1 MSQVDGEGDQ
11 KEGPEFEAFIGREA
25 RPVQPQS
32 YLEALLGST
41 VVTSVPLCQPNV
53 DLSSPGVDLSSAPTV
68 STCTVSASGGS
79 MSGSISNPDIAQRNR
94 SVSFSV
100 PSSHHFTSPLGG
112 RAHASEAGSPT
123 LEQVLL
129 MSRKSKSNGVESFR
143 NSFSVPQSS
152 ASKSDIYSSTTFLSS
167 ASPVHEFSPSSQIP
181 QSRPTLSDMMGIDL
195 AVAQAVKNLQD
206 LQQQQVQL
214 YSGLGM
220 SEIPSQVSTP
230 MLPDSASAV
239 SQDQSGINILNSILS
254 SVSQPHNQ
262 FSFKDPMNTHRSES
276 IPLQQ
281 FPISSG
287 SSTTDPLALE
297 RAARLYRSAASVC
310 EATCTWSGQLP
321 PRSSMAGPNS
331 SYSTKIFLGGVPWDI
346 SEQTLVQAF
355 AEFGEVRVEWPGRDY
370 TSPPRGYLY
379 LVFQEEGDV
388 TDLLAKCSQD
398 YNTRD
403 SYYYKISSRRM
414 RAKEV
419 QIIPWVLTDSNYV
432 RCPSP
437 RLDPQK
443 TVFVGALHGMMTA
456 QGLAVV
462 FNDLFGGVVYS
473 GLDTDKFKYPIGSG
487 RVTFN
492 NSRSYMKAV
501 AAAFIEIKTPRFC
514 KKVQVDPY
522 LEDTLCSMCG
532 MKQGPYF
539 CRDLG
544 CFNYFCHSCWD
555 LHHSTRPQH
564 KPLMRN
570 IRGLT
575 RARSTHQ
582 ADYNGGRYRQ
592 DPVRDLANQFGQTFG
607 LLG

>member
-1 MSQVDGEGDQ
+1 MNISKDLDDSTSPKLVKDE
-11 KEGPEFEAFIGREA
+11 KPSTT
-25 RPVQPQS
+25 PVQSQT
-32 YLEALLGST
+32 YLQALLGGTSLPPGQLDQ
-41 VVTSVPLCQPNV
+41 VTPV
-53 DLSSPGVDLSSAPTV
+53 SSAPHPINTSLPV

-79 MSGSISNPDIAQRNR
+79 MSASLTNPNFTASRRNR

-100 PSSHHFTSPLGG
+100 GPSLPLSSPL
-112 RAHASEAGSPT
+112 RREHTSEAGSPT

-129 MSRKSKSNGVESFR
+129 MNHEIPAAGDAGYGSL
-143 NSFSVPQSS
+143 SVPSFTSQS
-152 ASKSDIYSSTTFLSS
+152 DLYSSFLPSLS
-167 ASPVHEFSPSSQIP
+167 QHEVSPDDSTPPKPRPS
-181 QSRPTLSDMMGIDL
+181 LSDMMGIDL
-195 AVAQAVKNLQD
+195 AVAQAVQNLQS
-206 LQQQQVQL
+206 LQQQQAAL
-214 YSGLGM
+214 YSGLAVAG
-220 SEIPSQVSTP
+220 EPPQVPTP
-230 MLPDSASAV
+230 ILDTSKTKQQDDQTGV
-239 SQDQSGINILNSILS
+239 SILNSILA
-254 SVSQPHNQ
+254 SVTMPPRLNALR
-262 FSFKDPMNTHRSES
+262 DPSNRSEADQMS
-276 IPLQQ
+276 YP
-281 FPISSG
+281 PYSTA
-287 SSTTDPLALE
+287 SSTDPHALE

-310 EATCTWSGQLP
+310 EASCTWSGQLP
-321 PRSSMAGPNS
+321 PRSSTAGPNS

-388 TDLLAKCSQD
+388 VDLLSKCCQD
-398 YNTRD
+398 FNTRD

-419 QIIPWVLTDSNYV
+419 QIIPWVLTDSNFV

-462 FNDLFGGVVYS
+462 FNDLFGGVIYS

-555 LHHSTRPQH
+555 LHHSSRPHH

-575 RARSTHQ
+575 RARTSHSDFN
-582 ADYNGGRYRQ
+582 AGRYRQQ
-592 DPVRDLANQFGQTFG
+592 DPVRDLAQQFGQTFG
-607 LLG
+607 FQG

>member
-1 MSQVDGEGDQ
+1 MMEISPLESIAAGEEHQ
-11 KEGPEFEAFIGREA
+11 AAKTEEP
-25 RPVQPQS
+25 RPVQHQS
-32 YLEALLGST
+32 YREALLGGAAALTAAST
-41 VVTSVPLCQPNV
+41 QMSYPSKQPDPHSIEPDMSTTS
-53 DLSSPGVDLSSAPTV
+53 AV

-79 MSGSISNPDIAQRNR
+79 MSASITNPDFAMAKRNR

-100 PSSHHFTSPLGG
+100 PSSSLSFHSPLRG
-112 RAHASEAGSPT
+112 RAHTSEAGSPT

-129 MSRKSKSNGVESFR
+129 MSSSKSNAGDDGY
-143 NSFSVPQSS
+143 NSFSIPSS
-152 ASKSDIYSSTTFLSS
+152 SSKPDLYSSNSFLASTSS
-167 ASPVHEFSPSSQIP
+167 PGKECSQAPHPSPLKT
-181 QSRPTLSDMMGIDL
+181 RPTLSDMVGIDI
-195 AVAQAVKNLQD
+195 AVAQAVQNLQQ
-206 LQQQQVQL
+206 LQQQQAQL
-214 YSGLGM
+214 YSGIGID
-220 SEIPSQVSTP
+220 SVPTQVSTP
-230 MLPDSASAV
+230 IMPEPQNQGDAGV
-239 SQDQSGINILNSILS
+239 SILNSILS
-254 SVSQPHNQ
+254 SVSQPPTPALAPRT
-262 FSFKDPMNTHRSES
+262 DPT
-276 IPLQQ
+276 PYPQY
-281 FPISSG
+281 PT
-287 SSTTDPLALE
+287 STGGPTDPLALE

-398 YNTRD
+398 YHTRD

-414 RAKEV
+414 RSKEV
-419 QIIPWVLTDSNYV
+419 QIIPWVLTDSNFV

-555 LHHSTRPQH
+555 LHHSSRPHH

-575 RARSTHQ
+575 RARSSHQ
-582 ADYNGGRYRQ
+582 ADFNGGRYRQ
-592 DPVRDLANQFGQTFG
+592 DPVRDLAHQFGQTFG
-607 LLG
+607 LHG

>member
-1 MSQVDGEGDQ
+1 
-11 KEGPEFEAFIGREA
+11 
-25 RPVQPQS
+25 
-32 YLEALLGST
+32 
-41 VVTSVPLCQPNV
+41 
-53 DLSSPGVDLSSAPTV
+53 
-68 STCTVSASGGS
+68 
-79 MSGSISNPDIAQRNR
+79 
-94 SVSFSV
+94 
-100 PSSHHFTSPLGG
+100 
-112 RAHASEAGSPT
+112 
-123 LEQVLL
+123 
-129 MSRKSKSNGVESFR
+129 
-143 NSFSVPQSS
+143 
-152 ASKSDIYSSTTFLSS
+152 
-167 ASPVHEFSPSSQIP
+167 
-181 QSRPTLSDMMGIDL
+181 
-195 AVAQAVKNLQD
+195 
-206 LQQQQVQL
+206 
-214 YSGLGM
+214 
-220 SEIPSQVSTP
+220 
-230 MLPDSASAV
+230 
-239 SQDQSGINILNSILS
+239 
-254 SVSQPHNQ
+254 
-262 FSFKDPMNTHRSES
+262 
-276 IPLQQ
+276 
-281 FPISSG
+281 
-287 SSTTDPLALE
+287 
-297 RAARLYRSAASVC
+297 
-310 EATCTWSGQLP
+310 
-321 PRSSMAGPNS
+321 
-331 SYSTKIFLGGVPWDI
+331 
-346 SEQTLVQAF
+346 
-355 AEFGEVRVEWPGRDY
+355 
-370 TSPPRGYLY
+370 
-379 LVFQEEGDV
+379 V

-456 QGLAVV
+456 QGLALV

-575 RARSTHQ
+575 RARNSQ
-582 ADYNGGRYRQ
+582 QNEYYAGRYRQ
-592 DPVRDLANQFGQTFG
+592 DPVRDLAQQFGQTFG
-607 LLG
+607 LQG

>member
-1 MSQVDGEGDQ
+1 MSQFPQTAQQTDPSNDQ
-11 KEGPEFEAFIGREA
+11 LIR
-25 RPVQPQS
+25 
-32 YLEALLGST
+32 LEA
-41 VVTSVPLCQPNV
+41 
-53 DLSSPGVDLSSAPTV
+53 DLSTPAV
-68 STCTVSASGGS
+68 STCTVFASGGS
-79 MSGSISNPDIAQRNR
+79 MSASITNPDLAIAKRNR
-94 SVSFSV
+94 SVSFSM
-100 PSSHHFTSPLGG
+100 PTSSLSFHSPLRG

-129 MSRKSKSNGVESFR
+129 MSSSKSNCDMGY
-143 NSFSVPQSS
+143 NSLSNPSSV
-152 ASKSDIYSSTTFLSS
+152 SKSDLYSSNSFLASTSS
-167 ASPVHEFSPSSQIP
+167 PGQDFSHVSHSSPPKA
-181 QSRPTLSDMMGIDL
+181 RPTLSDMVGIDL
-195 AVAQAVKNLQD
+195 AVAQAVQNLQQ
-206 LQQQQVQL
+206 LQQQQAHL
-214 YSGLGM
+214 YSGLG
-220 SEIPSQVSTP
+220 IDAVPTQVSTP
-230 MLPDSASAV
+230 ILPEPQM
-239 SQDQSGINILNSILS
+239 QDQAGVSILSSILS
-254 SVSQPHNQ
+254 SVTQPPTQ
-262 FSFKDPMNTHRSES
+262 ASYKDT
-276 IPLQQ
+276 
-281 FPISSG
+281 
-287 SSTTDPLALE
+287 STTEPTPYPQYSAAIGGPTDPLALE

-346 SEQTLVQAF
+346 SELTLVQAF
-355 AEFGEVRVEWPGRDY
+355 AEFGDVRVEWPGRDY

-379 LVFQEEGDV
+379 LVFQEERDV

-456 QGLAVV
+456 QGLALV

-473 GLDTDKFKYPIGSG
+473 GLDTDKHKYPIGSG

-492 NSRSYMKAV
+492 NHKSYMKAV
-501 AAAFIEIKTPRFC
+501 AAAFIEIKSLRFT

-522 LEDTLCSMCG
+522 LEDALCSNCLL
-532 MKQGPYF
+532 KQGPYF
-539 CRDLG
+539 CRDLS
-544 CFNYFCHSCWD
+544 CFKYYCRYCWEIQHS
-555 LHHSTRPQH
+555 LEVIRHH

-570 IRGLT
+570 N
-575 RARSTHQ
+575 RSSGT
-582 ADYNGGRYRQ
+582 
-592 DPVRDLANQFGQTFG
+592 PVNRPLNPLYSFPAHTF
-607 LLG
+607 LLELE

>member
-1 MSQVDGEGDQ
+1 LPSS
-11 KEGPEFEAFIGREA
+11 
-25 RPVQPQS
+25 PVQ
-32 YLEALLGST
+32 E
-41 VVTSVPLCQPNV
+41 
-53 DLSSPGVDLSSAPTV
+53 
-68 STCTVSASGGS
+68 
-79 MSGSISNPDIAQRNR
+79 I
-94 SVSFSV
+94 
-100 PSSHHFTSPLGG
+100 
-112 RAHASEAGSPT
+112 SPT
-123 LEQVLL
+123 
-129 MSRKSKSNGVESFR
+129 SR
-143 NSFSVPQSS
+143 
-152 ASKSDIYSSTTFLSS
+152 
-167 ASPVHEFSPSSQIP
+167 PSLT
-181 QSRPTLSDMMGIDL
+181 QSRPTLSDMVGIDL
-195 AVAQAVKNLQD
+195 AVAQAVQNLQE
-206 LQQQQVQL
+206 LQQQQAQL

-220 SEIPSQVSTP
+220 SSVPSQVSTP
-230 MLPDSASAV
+230 ATNDQAAVASGYE
-239 SQDQSGINILNSILS
+239 QPGISILNNILASVTQS
-254 SVSQPHNQ
+254 SADGSYKEAFSTESTTPYSQY
-262 FSFKDPMNTHRSES
+262 
-276 IPLQQ
+276 
-281 FPISSG
+281 
-287 SSTTDPLALE
+287 STQAGPTDPLALE
-297 RAARLYRSAASVC
+297 KAARLYRSAASVC
-310 EATCTWSGQLP
+310 ESTCTWSGQLP

-346 SEQTLVQAF
+346 SELTLVQAF

-456 QGLAVV
+456 QGLALV

-555 LHHSTRPQH
+555 LQHSTRPQH

-575 RARSTHQ
+575 RARSSQ
-582 ADYNGGRYRQ
+582 QNEYYAGRYRQ
-592 DPVRDLANQFGQTFG
+592 DPVRDLAQQFGQTFG
-607 LLG
+607 LYG

>member
-1 MSQVDGEGDQ
+1 MDPSTDQNCTDTSNPEDAQSQPNHPTKSQ
-11 KEGPEFEAFIGREA
+11 T
-25 RPVQPQS
+25 
-32 YLEALLGST
+32 YLQALLRNTALPPGQFDEDVPTST
-41 VVTSVPLCQPNV
+41 DIFPLPSVP
-53 DLSSPGVDLSSAPTV
+53 V
-68 STCTVSASGGS
+68 STGTVASSGGS
-79 MSGSISNPDIAQRNR
+79 MSASLTNPNLSSARRNR

-100 PSSHHFTSPLGG
+100 ESSLPLSSPL
-112 RAHASEAGSPT
+112 RSREHASEAGSPT

-129 MSRKSKSNGVESFR
+129 MSR
-143 NSFSVPQSS
+143 QSPAAGDS
-152 ASKSDIYSSTTFLSS
+152 GYGSLSMPSSTSQSDLYSSFLPSLSPHQDISPDRSS
-167 ASPVHEFSPSSQIP
+167 TPHT
-181 QSRPTLSDMMGIDL
+181 RPTLTEMVGIDL
-195 AVAQAVKNLQD
+195 AVAQAVQNLQK
-206 LQQQQVQL
+206 LQEQQAAL
-214 YSGLGM
+214 YSGLSVAGV
-220 SEIPSQVSTP
+220 PPQVSTP
-230 MLPDSASAV
+230 IPDTAPPTP
-239 SQDQSGINILNSILS
+239 DQQPGINILSSILA
-254 SVSQPHNQ
+254 SVNQPNRQ
-262 FSFKDPMNTHRSES
+262 PVYKDHADSTTYPHYSAGN
-276 IPLQQ
+276 
-281 FPISSG
+281 FPG
-287 SSTTDPLALE
+287 PTDPLALE

-310 EATCTWSGQLP
+310 EASCTWSGQLP
-321 PRSSMAGPNS
+321 PRSSTAGPNS

-544 CFNYFCHSCWD
+544 CFNYFCHGCWD
-555 LHHSTRPQH
+555 LHHTTRPHH

-575 RARSTHQ
+575 RARTNHHN
-582 ADYNGGRYRQ
+582 DYNVGRFRQ
-592 DPVRDLANQFGQTFG
+592 DPVRDLAEQFGQTFG
-607 LLG
+607 LHGGN